1 MTTRSSRLR
10 SLGPAFIVLATS
22 LMALQDVMVKIF
34 SDSLPLWQLFFLRS
48 IALIPFL
55 LWMANK
61 NKISWRDV
69 CGVAVNLRSLL
80 IVAMYVAFYAAMPSL
95 DLPVIA
101 ACYYTAPLIITALSA
116 AILKKKISKT
126 QLALMLIAFLGVLV
140 VLRPDKYSFSLF
152 ILIPFAAALFY
163 ATSAI
168 LTRSEVSHISPL
180 AILLSLNVI
189 FVIVG
194 GIGIAVCFALDSAE
208 SYPFLLTPWQP
219 LEAENVG
226 TTILLG
232 LISLAIH
239 YLLARAYQLG
249 PTTVVAGLDFSYLA
263 FASLWSFLL
272 MSLTPEIHVL
282 VGTAMIAGAG
292 LVTVLMSTSAPLT
305 GNRQPL
311 TD

>member
-1 MTTRSSRLR
+1 MTARSSRPR
-10 SLGPAFIVLATS
+10 SSGPAFIVLATA
-22 LMALQDVMVKIF
+22 LMALQDVVVKIF

-48 IALIPFL
+48 VAVMPFL

-61 NKISWRDV
+61 NRMRWKDV
-69 CGVAVNLRSLL
+69 SSPAVNLRSLL
-80 IVAMYVAFYAAMPSL
+80 IVSMYVAFYAAMPRL

-101 ACYYTAPLIITALSA
+101 ACYYTAPLIITVLCA
-116 AILKKKISKT
+116 AFLKEKISKT

-140 VLRPDKYSFSLF
+140 VLRPDKYSFSIF
-152 ILIPFAAALFY
+152 ILIPFAAALLY

-168 LTRSEVSHISPL
+168 LTRSKVSHMSPL
-180 AILLSLNVI
+180 AILLSLNIMFIV
-189 FVIVG
+189 VG
-194 GIGIAVCFALDSAE
+194 GLGTALCFALDSAE

-219 LEAENVG
+219 LEAGNIG
-226 TTILLG
+226 TTLFLG

-282 VGTAMIAGAG
+282 AGTAMIAGAG
-292 LVTVLMSTSAPLT
+292 LITVLISDSAPLT
-305 GNRQPL
+305 GNRKPL
-311 TD
+311 TE